1 MMKPI
6 DEEKKGMKLESLKE
20 LIKEM
25 KGGVL
30 EKLPKGKGLTVMSVS
45 VSKPKKDMEMKEEMP
60 EDMSEMMEEKAEEM
74 EDMQEAPM
82 MEMEESEED
91 ESEDEEESEDE
102 FKLPE
107 PAIPE
112 DLMELVKMMLKKK
125 KED

>member
-30 EKLPKGKGLTVMSVS
+30 GKLPKGKGVTVMSVS

-60 EDMSEMMEEKAEEM
+60 EDMSEMTEEKAEEM

-82 MEMEESEED
+82 MEMEESEE
-91 ESEDEEESEDE
+91 ESEESEEDEDE

>member
-30 EKLPKGKGLTVMSVS
+30 GKLPKGKGVTVMSVS

-60 EDMSEMMEEKAEEM
+60 EDMSEMTEEKAEEM

-91 ESEDEEESEDE
+91 EDE

>member
-1 MMKPI
+1 MKPI

-30 EKLPKGKGLTVMSVS
+30 GKLPKGKGVTVMSVS

-60 EDMSEMMEEKAEEM
+60 EDMSEMMEEKAE
-74 EDMQEAPM
+74 DLQEAPM
-82 MEMEESEED
+82 MEMEESEEN
-91 ESEDEEESEDE
+91 EESKEYEDE

>member
-60 EDMSEMMEEKAEEM
+60 ENMSEMMEEKA